1 VISDEGLWFS
11 FTAES
16 ADEAQIAARRIE
28 QHARRNRHARDG
40 VNAITVLQRSRT
52 FYFSPLA
59 TRALAPIVELYRA
72 TPVLPSGKP
81 RHAPGTRQFN
91 WREAQWISVDD

>member
-1 VISDEGLWFS
+1 MEDGIWFT
-11 FTAES
+11 FIAES
-16 ADEAQIAARRIE
+16 ADEAAIAARRIE
-28 QHARRNRHARDG
+28 QYARRHRHERDG
-40 VNAITVLQRSRT
+40 VNAITVLQRSRI

-59 TRALAPIVELYRA
+59 ARALAPLVELYRA
-72 TPVLPSGKP
+72 IPVLPSGKP